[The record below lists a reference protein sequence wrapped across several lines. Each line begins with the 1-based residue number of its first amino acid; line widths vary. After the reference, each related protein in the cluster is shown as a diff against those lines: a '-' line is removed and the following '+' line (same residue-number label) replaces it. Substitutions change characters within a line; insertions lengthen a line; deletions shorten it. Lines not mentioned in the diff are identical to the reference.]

1 MTERLLVTD
10 THPLIFFFCDGG
22 KKLGAKAR
30 QAFTESVTNR
40 RTIIFVPIPVLWELA
55 MLVED
60 DAIRL
65 SKSFS
70 DWIDELF
77 AYPAINPC
85 PFDIDTIKEFYGLD
99 YHNDPFDRSIVA
111 TARQMDLPLITND
124 RKMHEHKPCELFW
137 D

>member
-22 KKLGAKAR
+22 KRLGAKALR
-30 QAFTESVTNR
+30 AYTESVTNQQ
-40 RTIIFVPIPVLWELA
+40 TSIFVPVPVLWELA

-60 DAIRL
+60 NQIKL

-70 DWIDELF
+70 EWVDALF
-77 AYPAINPC
+77 TYPAINPC
-85 PFDIDTIKEFYGLD
+85 PFDVDTIKEFYGLN
-99 YHNDPFDRSIVA
+99 YHHDPFDRAIVA
-111 TARQMDLPLITND
+111 SARQMELPLITND
-124 RKMHEHKPCELFW
+124 GKIHKHKPCELYW